1 LLSRSVYPLIPDMN
15 IMIDSTVQPV
25 PQQTIIAIEPTF
37 RLHLA
42 SATTRLGYLYPDLV
56 FTIID
61 EGVAVTGDGE
71 ESVLRRE
78 VLHAVYREKIF
89 AETLPLRRTL
99 IDGLLAR

>member
-1 LLSRSVYPLIPDMN
+1 MS
-15 IMIDSTVQPV
+15 IMIDSTVRAVLPT
-25 PQQTIIAIEPTF
+25 TIVAVEPTF

-56 FTIID
+56 FTVID
-61 EGVAVTGDGE
+61 EGVAVTGEGE
-71 ESVLRRE
+71 ESILRRE